1 MTLSLIEL
9 TGKDHRTG
17 LVDKGHRKLLLLLP
31 IFVLVSLCSLCKL
44 LYRLSICIREGHT

>member
-17 LVDKGHRKLLLLLP
+17 SVDNGLIKLLLLLLG
-31 IFVLVSLCSLCKL
+31 FVLVSLCSCVNC
-44 LYRLSICIREGHT
+44 YIG